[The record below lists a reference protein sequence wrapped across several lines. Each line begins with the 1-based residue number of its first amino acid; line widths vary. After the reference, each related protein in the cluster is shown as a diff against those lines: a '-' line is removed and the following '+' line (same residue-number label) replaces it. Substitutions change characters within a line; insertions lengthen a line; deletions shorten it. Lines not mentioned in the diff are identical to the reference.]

1 MRAHLWSAL
10 LLGETTLLQVMM
22 NAQIAEGRIRVID
35 ISRARELLGIE
46 NKTCGSTGEI
56 GKPSSRIE
64 NRFRGTFCQS
74 EVFY

>member
-35 ISRARELLGIE
+35 TLGGRKLIGIE
-46 NKTCGSTGEI
+46 NKICGSTGEI
-56 GKPSSRIE
+56 GKPLSEIE
-64 NRFRGTFCQS
+64 NRFGGSFCQS
-74 EVFY
+74 IVF

>member
-35 ISRARELLGIE
+35 ISRVRELLGIE
-46 NKTCGSTGEI
+46 SKTCGSIGEI
-56 GKPSSRIE
+56 GKPLL
-64 NRFRGTFCQS
+64 
-74 EVFY
+74 